1 LRVMLQNC
9 LRSLLTHR
17 PCDEAGAM
25 AFSEVVV
32 RRGMGLSVFAQ
43 LCLHRVLMNQMTCV
57 GSFTLVASEIAI
69 ASEN

>member
-1 LRVMLQNC
+1 MRGMLQNC

-25 AFSEVVV
+25 AGGGIILARWSCVVEWDS
-32 RRGMGLSVFAQ
+32 R
-43 LCLHRVLMNQMTCV
+43 CLHRVLMNQMTCV

>member
-1 LRVMLQNC
+1 MLQNC

-32 RRGMGLSVFAQ
+32 RRGMGLSVFASCADESND
-43 LCLHRVLMNQMTCV
+43 LCWFLHSRGL
-57 GSFTLVASEIAI
+57 
-69 ASEN
+69 